1 MKKNVVQFANDV
13 LGISLYPAQAEALMA
28 MAVYQLVALACG
40 RRGGKSLLA
49 AIWAVY
55 DCTMRDLRK
64 YQRKGET
71 RYVLLVAASVPQARA
86 LFRTVADMC
95 KAPMVAPLVVGEPTN
110 DEIRLANNT
119 VLRVVPCSSRS
130 PRGLAASTVIF
141 EELASYQDTNGYQS
155 GDAVYR
161 ALEPSVSQFLEHGR
175 IIALSSPRGQRGTFW
190 NLHERA
196 KTSEVGFAMNL
207 PTWELNPSIDR
218 ASLARI
224 EDEDP
229 DLFAQEYRA
238 SFTAIGGAY
247 FHSGKLAEATQPLPE
262 HDHGTRVLAL
272 DPAFSQDDFGLA
284 IACVPAHDE
293 TIVYIE
299 HVEALRRPGFNAAMD
314 YAAGLAKDWDVTRV
328 VTDQM
333 SSQAVVEELGKR
345 GVTCHPVPWTGRSAS
360 GRSKPH
366 RYGRVKQLLNQGRLI
381 LPDNAELRSE
391 FTEVAVRESATDP
404 GFQIETHG
412 PDDQLD
418 ASIMAIT
425 EALKP
430 KRPNSVVHDFGPGE
444 VVIPAHQ
451 RHLGTFYGSKVPVHA
466 IDKD

>member
-1 MKKNVVQFANDV
+1 MKKDVVQFAKDV
-13 LGISLYPAQAEALMA
+13 LGVSLYPAQAEALLA
-28 MAVYQLVALACG
+28 MAVFQLVALACG

-55 DCTMRDLRK
+55 DCTMRDLRQ
-64 YQRKGET
+64 YQRRGET

-95 KAPMVAPLVVGEPTN
+95 KAPMIAPLVVGEPTH

-130 PRGLAASTVIF
+130 SRGLAASSVIF
-141 EELASYQDTNGYQS
+141 EELSSFQDTDGYQS

-161 ALEPSVSQFLEHGR
+161 ALEPSVAQFKEHGR
-175 IIALSSPRGQRGTFW
+175 IIALSSPRGQRGTFY

-196 KTSEVGFAMNL
+196 KASEVGFAMKV
-207 PTWELNPSIDR
+207 PTWEMNPAIDR

-238 SFTAIGGAY
+238 SFTAIGGS
-247 FHSGKLAEATQPLPE
+247 FFDSTKLAEATQPLPD

-272 DPAFSQDDFGLA
+272 DPAFSQDDFGIA
-284 IACVPAHDE
+284 IACVPAHDD
-293 TIVYIE
+293 TVCYLE

-314 YAAGLAKDWDVTRV
+314 YAAGLAKGWQASRV
-328 VTDQM
+328 VTDQAAQ
-333 SSQAVVEELGKR
+333 QAVVEELGKR
-345 GVTCHPVPWTGRSAS
+345 GVTCHAVPWTGRSAS

-366 RYGRVKQLLNQGRLI
+366 RYGRVKQLINQGRLT
-381 LPDNAELRSE
+381 LPDDAELRSE
-391 FTEVAVRESATDP
+391 FTEVTVRESATGP

-418 ASIMAIT
+418 AAIMAIT
-425 EALKP
+425 EAMKP
-430 KRPNSVVHDFGPGE
+430 KRPVSVVHDFGPGE
-444 VVIPAHQ
+444 VIIPAHQ
-451 RHLGTFYGSKVPVHA
+451 RHLGIFFGSKVPAHA